1 MSRSEGLT
9 PCGYV
14 LFDGHVWVSK
24 AYKTN
29 FVPLLCEYGK
39 LLRLTRSSLRFVIIT
54 KPLIAIS
61 YAHAALDVCPNCVGA
76 APSLPIVA
84 FCFC

>member
-14 LFDGHVWVSK
+14 LLDGHVWVSK

-29 FVPLLCEYGK
+29 RILLLSEYGK
-39 LLRLTRSSLRFVIIT
+39 LLRLTRSSLRFVI
-54 KPLIAIS
+54 S
-61 YAHAALDVCPNCVGA
+61 
-76 APSLPIVA
+76 
-84 FCFC
+84 